1 MPVPPYQ
8 RWLHNMARTMD
19 AVVREM
25 IGALQLQIA
34 AHQIEIEN
42 LTEQLAEAKKAAEK
56 KMPLHRVEN
65 PAS

>member
-1 MPVPPYQ
+1 
-8 RWLHNMARTMD
+8 MD

-25 IGALQLQIA
+25 LGALQLQVA
-34 AHQIEIEN
+34 SLQIEIEN

-56 KMPLHRVEN
+56 KMPLHRVES

>member
-1 MPVPPYQ
+1 
-8 RWLHNMARTMD
+8 MD